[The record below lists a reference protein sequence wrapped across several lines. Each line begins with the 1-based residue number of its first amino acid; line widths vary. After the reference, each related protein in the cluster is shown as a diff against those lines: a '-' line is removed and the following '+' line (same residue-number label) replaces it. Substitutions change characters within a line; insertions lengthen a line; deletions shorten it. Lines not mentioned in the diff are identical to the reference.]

1 MKKRI
6 LLTGGM
12 GYVGGRLARHLCEL
26 EKYTVSIGTRDINAI
41 LPRTLR
47 KCSLV
52 CTDWKNLNS
61 LEKATKNIDVII
73 HLAAMNEVDA
83 IKHPDLAMEQT
94 SDTTL
99 NLLNAAVKN
108 NVDLFINISTARVYK
123 NPFSGYVDEF
133 SEVDPDHPYA
143 IAHRHAE
150 MHVEQADKS
159 KKIRGLNLRLS
170 NCFGAPIS
178 PDVRRW
184 TLLMNDLCRKVVSSK
199 EIVLLSPGLQ
209 KRDFI
214 TLEDASRAIT
224 HIMEVDKNLMIEN
237 VFNVGSG
244 WTPSILEIAQLI
256 SSRCKEKFN
265 FQPKVI
271 APDPT
276 PADISNEL
284 TYSNKRLLN
293 TGFNLVN
300 DNIKEIDNLLDFCQL
315 NFADKRDSSNDT

>member
-12 GYVGGRLARHLCEL
+12 GYVGGRLARHLCESD
-26 EKYTVSIGTRDINAI
+26 KYEVSIGTRNIGAA
-41 LPRTLR
+41 LPSALN
-47 KCSLV
+47 KCALV
-52 CTDWKNLNS
+52 CTDWKNLSS
-61 LEKATKNIDVII
+61 LEKATKNIDVVV

-99 NLLNAAVKN
+99 NLLHAAVKN
-108 NVDLFINISTARVYK
+108 NVNLFINISTARVYK
-123 NPFSGYVDEF
+123 NPFSGYVDEY
-133 SEVDPDHPYA
+133 SEVDPNHPYA
-143 IAHRHAE
+143 TAHRQAE
-150 MHVEQADKS
+150 IHVEQADKS
-159 KKIRGLNLRLS
+159 QQIRGLNLRLS

-178 PDVRRW
+178 PNVKRW

-224 HIMEVDKNLMIEN
+224 HMMEVDKNLIKEN
-237 VFNVGSG
+237 IFNIGSG

-256 SSRCKEKFN
+256 SSRYKEKFN
-265 FQPKVI
+265 FRPKVI

-276 PADISNEL
+276 PSDISNEL
-284 TYSNKRLLN
+284 TYSNKRLLD
-293 TGFNLVN
+293 TGFNLIS
-300 DNIKEIDNLLDFCQL
+300 DNVKEIDDLLDFCKL
-315 NFADKRDSSNDT
+315 NFADKRE